1 LSIIIPS
8 DYPVSS
14 DRTVETGTEKELV
27 KEVKKVAKKKTVR
40 KNRAGSKSEVT
51 RQVLLEAA
59 QDVFAEKGMDSSTI
73 ENITERADVGKGTFY
88 YHFEDKNEIILELLG
103 RIMEELTE
111 AIDVKCRDLEDLEEL
126 IDALIKAHLEFFAT
140 RMDDFILYFQGRA
153 DLTIKESYEGIDEP
167 ILAYLDHIAD
177 LLDDVIMYHLQRNTL
192 IRIAWAVAG
201 FVSGYFSFAV
211 ISYEEEKLDETLE
224 PVRKALVVGLS
235 RFIKEAIPKIAETQ
249 QSLL

>member
-1 LSIIIPS
+1 MAPRILPTDITPESVYERRREFLKGSLALALYAALPAQAAL
-8 DYPVSS
+8 P
-14 DRTVETGTEKELV
+14 
-27 KEVKKVAKKKTVR
+27 AWKKTAWGR
-40 KNRAGSKSEVT
+40 DESANTWEEITTYNNFYEFGTGKDDPAKNAGGLRTRPWTVSVEGECLKPRAW
-51 RQVLLEAA
+51 
-59 QDVFAEKGMDSSTI
+59 D
-73 ENITERADVGKGTFY
+73 
-88 YHFEDKNEIILELLG
+88 
-103 RIMEELTE
+103 
-111 AIDVKCRDLEDLEEL
+111 